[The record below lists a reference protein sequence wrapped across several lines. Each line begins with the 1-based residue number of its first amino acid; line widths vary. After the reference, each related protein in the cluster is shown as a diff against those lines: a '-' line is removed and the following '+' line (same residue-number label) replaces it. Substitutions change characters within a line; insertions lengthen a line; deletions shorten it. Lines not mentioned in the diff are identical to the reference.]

1 MYHCIN
7 EIIGYK
13 LMAKDGEF
21 GKCDDFLFEDQPWII
36 RYMVADTGGFLNR
49 RKVLIPL
56 IELEKP
62 DRSTQLFHVDLTKEQ
77 IEESPPLSEDKPV
90 SRQYERISYLYFG
103 WPAYWAEDDLEN
115 TASTPSGVFREPENA
130 QDSGEKDSSLRSVK
144 EVAGYHVAATDGKV
158 GKVSD
163 FIVDDNIR
171 TIRYLVLDIQKSVK
185 GKKVVLP
192 PDWVNTVDWLNKF
205 VSVDLS
211 VDGINNCPEFNP
223 AVPFGSDTDSMIS
236 WSNWTKAYVGNLERE
251 NHLLRLS
258 IKKYKKQIEYYK
270 VKMKTMKEADNE

>member
-13 LMAKDGEF
+13 LMAMDGEI
-21 GKCDDFLFEDQPWII
+21 GKCADFLFEDRPWII
-36 RYMVADTGGFLNR
+36 RYMVADTGNFLHR
-49 RKVLIPL
+49 QKVLIPF
-56 IELEKP
+56 IELGKP
-62 DRSTQLFHVDLTKEQ
+62 DWSTQMFHIDLTKQQ

-90 SRQYERISYLYFG
+90 SRQYEKISFLYFG
-103 WPAYWAEDDLEN
+103 WPSYWAEDELEN
-115 TASTPSGVFREPENA
+115 TASTPSGVFREPKNN
-130 QDSGEKDSSLRSVK
+130 QDSDEKESSLRSVK
-144 EVAGYHVAATDGKV
+144 EVAGYHVAATDGKA

-163 FIVDDNIR
+163 FIVDDNIW
-171 TIRYLVLDIQKSVK
+171 TIRYLVLDIQNSVK
-185 GKKVVLP
+185 DKKVLLP
-192 PDWVNTVDWLNKF
+192 PDWVNTVDWLSRVVN
-205 VSVDLS
+205 VDLS

-223 AVPFGSDTDSMIS
+223 AMPFGSDTDSMIS
-236 WSNWTKAYVGNLERE
+236 WSNWTKAYVGSLERE

>member
-77 IEESPPLSEDKPV
+77 IKESPPLSEDKPV
-90 SRQYERISYLYFG
+90 SRQYERISYL
-103 WPAYWAEDDLEN
+103 W
-115 TASTPSGVFREPENA
+115 
-130 QDSGEKDSSLRSVK
+130 KLRKRKSSVK
-144 EVAGYHVAATDGKV
+144 AQY
-158 GKVSD
+158 
-163 FIVDDNIR
+163 
-171 TIRYLVLDIQKSVK
+171 
-185 GKKVVLP
+185 
-192 PDWVNTVDWLNKF
+192 
-205 VSVDLS
+205 
-211 VDGINNCPEFNP
+211 
-223 AVPFGSDTDSMIS
+223 
-236 WSNWTKAYVGNLERE
+236 
-251 NHLLRLS
+251 
-258 IKKYKKQIEYYK
+258 
-270 VKMKTMKEADNE
+270 